1 LHLLL
6 NLKPIFYLQQHF
18 IFNSRSQFMKTWKYA
33 LSAFGTALL
42 VAACG
47 GGGDGTATSSGSGI
61 TTIKVVGDSL
71 TDSGAF
77 GFKFAMQGS
86 AAEPMQIWTER
97 IAAQYGAPA
106 LCPRYVATSETTV
119 ALNPSAIACTSYG
132 VGGGRINIPT
142 APTSGFS
149 IPQQLKDLAAEKAY
163 GAGDLLLVDGGANDA
178 ADLVGAFL
186 AAPRDQ
192 GAAFSGLLG
201 TLLPPEVVA
210 TQLAGGSASFANA
223 GALYMTALADKM
235 FDAVKTSALDK
246 GAKKVV
252 LLNMPGITKTP
263 RFQATLDLVALAA
276 SGQGGGTAGATARA
290 QTEAI
295 INLWVVAFNNQLAFK
310 FTGNTNVTLVDFYS
324 NFNDQIA
331 NPAQYGLTNV
341 KTPACPVAAIGP
353 DGLPVY
359 NPQACTATAL
369 SAQTPPAGSSG
380 NADWWKTYAFSDGF
394 HPTAYGYQLLTI
406 LVTKNLA
413 TAGWL

>member
-1 LHLLL
+1 
-6 NLKPIFYLQQHF
+6 
-18 IFNSRSQFMKTWKYA
+18 MKTWKHT
-33 LSAFGTALL
+33 LGAFGAALL

-47 GGGDGTATSSGSGI
+47 GGGDGTATSSGAGI
-61 TTIKVVGDSL
+61 TTVKVVGDSL
-71 TDSGAF
+71 TDSGVF

-86 AAEPMQIWTER
+86 ATEPMQIWTER

-106 LCPRYVATSETTV
+106 LCPRYVATSHDPVTGRDTV
-119 ALNPSAIACTSYG
+119 ALNPSATTCTSYG
-132 VGGGRINIPT
+132 VGGGRINAPPAST
-142 APTSGFS
+142 APISGLS

-178 ADLVGAFL
+178 ADLVGAFFKL
-186 AAPRDQ
+186 QDPADR
-192 GAAFSGLLG
+192 GATYS
-201 TLLPPEVVA
+201 TLLSSLLTPTVVG
-210 TQLAGGSASFANA
+210 TQLAAGAPGAINA
-223 GALYMTALADKM
+223 GALYMTALADKL
-235 FDAVKTSALDK
+235 FDAVKTSALDR

-252 LLNMPGITKTP
+252 LLNMPGITNTP
-263 RFQATLDLVALAA
+263 RFQATLDLVAL
-276 SGQGGGTAGATARA
+276 GNGGGTAGATLRA

-295 INLWVVAFNNQLAFK
+295 INSWVVAFNKQLAAK
-310 FTGNTNVTLVDFYS
+310 FAGNANVTLVDFYS

-341 KTPACPVAAIGP
+341 KTPACPVAAIGA
-353 DGLPVY
+353 DALPVY
-359 NPQACTATAL
+359 NTPACTSTAL

-394 HPTAYGYQLLTI
+394 HPTMHGYLLLTQ

>member
-1 LHLLL
+1 
-6 NLKPIFYLQQHF
+6 LQSLF
-18 IFNSRSQFMKTWKYA
+18 IFNSRSQFMKTWKHA
-33 LSAFGTALL
+33 LSALGTALL

-47 GGGDGTATSSGSGI
+47 GGGDGTATSSGAGI

-71 TDSGAF
+71 TDSGVF

-97 IAAQYGAPA
+97 IAAQYGAPS
-106 LCPRYVATSETTV
+106 LCPRYAATSATTV
-119 ALNPSAIACTSYG
+119 VLNPSATACTSYG

-149 IPQQLKDLAAEKAY
+149 IPQQLKDLAAEKTY
-163 GAGDLLLVDGGANDA
+163 GAGDLLLVDGGGNDA

-186 AAPRDQ
+186 KLKDPADR
-192 GAAFSGLLG
+192 GASYSGLLSS
-201 TLLPPEVVA
+201 LLAPTVVG
-210 TQLAGGSASFANA
+210 TQLAGGAAGAANA

-246 GAKKVV
+246 GAKKVL
-252 LLNMPGITKTP
+252 LLNMPGITNTP
-263 RFQATLDLVALAA
+263 RFQATLDLVAL
-276 SGQGGGTAGATARA
+276 GNGGGTAGATARA
-290 QTEAI
+290 QTEAV
-295 INLWVVAFNNQLAFK
+295 INSWVVAFNKQLAAK
-310 FTGNTNVTLVDFYS
+310 FAGNASVTLVDFYS

-341 KTPACPVAAIGP
+341 KTPACPSTGLDPV
-353 DGLPVY
+353 DHLPVY
-359 NPQACTATAL
+359 NTPACSSTAL
-369 SAQTPPAGSSG
+369 SAQTPPAGSGG

-394 HPTAYGYQLLTI
+394 HPTMYGYQLLAI

>member
-1 LHLLL
+1 M
-6 NLKPIFYLQQHF
+6 N
-18 IFNSRSQFMKTWKYA
+18 TWKHA
-33 LSAFGTALL
+33 LSALGAALL
-42 VAACG
+42 LAACG
-47 GGGDGTATSSGSGI
+47 GGGEGTATSSGAGI

-71 TDSGAF
+71 NDSGVF

-106 LCPRYVATSETTV
+106 LCPRYVATSAITV
-119 ALNPSAIACTSYG
+119 ALNPSAASCTSYG

-163 GAGDLLLVDGGANDA
+163 GAGDLLLVDGGGNDA

-186 AAPRDQ
+186 QVPADQ
-192 GAAFSGLLG
+192 GAAYSGLLG
-201 TLLPPEVVA
+201 TLLTPTVVG
-210 TQLAGGSASFANA
+210 TQLAGGAPGAANA
-223 GALYMTALADKM
+223 GALYMTALADKL

-252 LLNMPGITKTP
+252 VLNMPGITNTP
-263 RFQATLDLVALAA
+263 RFQATLDLVAASVAA
-276 SGQGGGTAGATARA
+276 GPGGAAAGATARG

-295 INLWVVAFNNQLAFK
+295 INAWVVAFNKQLAARFA
-310 FTGNTNVTLVDFYS
+310 GNANVTLVDFYS

-341 KTPACPVAAIGP
+341 KTPACPSTGLGL
-353 DGLPVY
+353 DGLPEY
-359 NPQACTATAL
+359 SAPACTATAL
-369 SAQTPPAGSSG
+369 SAQTPPVGSNGKS
-380 NADWWKTYAFSDGF
+380 DWWKTYAFSDGF
-394 HPTAYGYQLLTI
+394 HPTMHGYLLLTQ

>member
-1 LHLLL
+1 LKKHGRSVLLQSL
-6 NLKPIFYLQQHF
+6 FT
-18 IFNSRSQFMKTWKYA
+18 FNSRSYFMKTWKHA
-33 LSAFGTALL
+33 LSALGAALL

-47 GGGDGTATSSGSGI
+47 GGGDGTATTSSSGV

-71 TDSGAF
+71 TDSGVF

-106 LCPRYVATSETTV
+106 LCPRYVATSHDPVTGRDTV
-119 ALNPSAIACTSYG
+119 ALNPSATTCTSYG
-132 VGGGRINIPT
+132 VGGGRINNT
-142 APTSGFS
+142 ADLTSGQS
-149 IPQQLKDLAAEKAY
+149 IPQQLKDLAAEKTY
-163 GAGDLLLVDGGANDA
+163 GAGDLLLVDGGGNDA

-186 AAPRDQ
+186 NRRADG
-192 GAAFSGLLG
+192 GAAYSTLLG
-201 TLLPPEVVA
+201 SLLPKDVVGA
-210 TQLAGGSASFANA
+210 QLAGGQAGAANA

-252 LLNMPGITKTP
+252 LLNMPGITNTP
-263 RFQATLDLVALAA
+263 RFQATLDLVAL
-276 SGQGGGTAGATARA
+276 GNGGGTAGATVRA
-290 QTEAI
+290 QTEAV
-295 INLWVVAFNNQLAFK
+295 INSWVVAFNKQLAAK
-310 FTGNTNVTLVDFYS
+310 FAGNANVTLVDFYS

-341 KTPACPVAAIGP
+341 KTPACPVAAIGA

-359 NPQACTATAL
+359 NTPACTSTAL
-369 SAQTPPAGSSG
+369 SAQTPPAGSNG
-380 NADWWKTYAFSDGF
+380 KPDWWKTYAFSDGF
-394 HPTAYGYQLLTI
+394 HPTMHGYQLLTQ

>member
-1 LHLLL
+1 M
-6 NLKPIFYLQQHF
+6 N
-18 IFNSRSQFMKTWKYA
+18 TWKHALGA
-33 LSAFGTALL
+33 LSAALL

-71 TDSGAF
+71 TDSGVF

-86 AAEPMQIWTER
+86 TAEPMQIWTER

-106 LCPRYVATSETTV
+106 LCPRYVATSATTAV
-119 ALNPSAIACTSYG
+119 LNPSATACTSYG

-142 APTSGFS
+142 APTSAFS

-163 GAGDLLLVDGGANDA
+163 GAGDLLLVDGGGNDA

-186 AAPRDQ
+186 NVPADN
-192 GAAFSGLLG
+192 GAAYGGLLG
-201 TLLPPEVVA
+201 TLLTPTVVG
-210 TQLAGGSASFANA
+210 TQLAGGATGAANA

-235 FDAVKTSALDK
+235 FDAVKTSALDQ
-246 GAKKVV
+246 GARKVV
-252 LLNMPGITKTP
+252 VLNMPGINNTP
-263 RFQATLDLVALAA
+263 RFQATLDLVAAA
-276 SGQGGGTAGATARA
+276 TAAGPGGAAAGATARA
-290 QTEAI
+290 QTEAVI
-295 INLWVVAFNNQLAFK
+295 KSWIVAFNQQLAARFA
-310 FTGNTNVTLVDFYS
+310 GNASVTLVDFYS
-324 NFNDQIA
+324 NFNDQVA

-341 KTPACPVAAIGP
+341 KTPACPVAAIGA
-353 DGLPVY
+353 DHLPVY
-359 NPQACTATAL
+359 NTPACTSTAL

-394 HPTAYGYQLLTI
+394 HPTMYGYQLLAT
-406 LVTKNLA
+406 LVAKNLA

>member
-1 LHLLL
+1 
-6 NLKPIFYLQQHF
+6 
-18 IFNSRSQFMKTWKYA
+18 MKTWKHA
-33 LSAFGTALL
+33 LSALAAALL
-42 VAACG
+42 VAAC
-47 GGGDGTATSSGSGI
+47 GGGDGTATSSGAGI
-61 TTIKVVGDSL
+61 TTVKVVGDSL
-71 TDSGAF
+71 TDSGVF

-106 LCPRYVATSETTV
+106 LCPRYVATSATTV
-119 ALNPSAIACTSYG
+119 ALNPSAATCTSYG

-142 APTSGFS
+142 AATSGFS

-163 GAGDLLLVDGGANDA
+163 GAGDLLLVDGGGNDA

-186 AAPRDQ
+186 TVPRDS
-192 GAAFSGLLG
+192 GASYGRLLG
-201 TLLPPEVVA
+201 SLLPPTVVG
-210 TQLAGGSASFANA
+210 TQLAAGPTGFANA
-223 GALYMTALADKM
+223 GGLYMTALADKM

-252 LLNMPGITKTP
+252 LLNMPGITNTP

-276 SGQGGGTAGATARA
+276 QGSGGATAGATARA

-295 INLWVVAFNNQLAFK
+295 INSWVVAFNKQLAAK
-310 FTGNTNVTLVDFYS
+310 FAGNTNVTVVDFYS
-324 NFNDQIA
+324 NLNDQIA

-341 KTPACPVAAIGP
+341 KTPACPVAAIGT

-359 NPQACTATAL
+359 NTPACTSTAL

-380 NADWWKTYAFSDGF
+380 KSDWWKTYAFSDGF
-394 HPTAYGYQLLTI
+394 HPTMHGYLLLTQ

>member
-1 LHLLL
+1 M
-6 NLKPIFYLQQHF
+6 N
-18 IFNSRSQFMKTWKYA
+18 TWKHA
-33 LSAFGTALL
+33 LSALGAALL
-42 VAACG
+42 LAACG
-47 GGGDGTATSSGSGI
+47 GGGDGTATSSGAGI

-71 TDSGAF
+71 TDSGVF

-106 LCPRYVATSETTV
+106 LCPRYVATSASTV
-119 ALNPSAIACTSYG
+119 ALNPSATSCTSYG

-142 APTSGFS
+142 APTTGFS

-163 GAGDLLLVDGGANDA
+163 GAGDLLLVDGGGNDA

-186 AAPRDQ
+186 KVPADG
-192 GAAFSGLLG
+192 GAAYSGLLG
-201 TLLPPEVVA
+201 TLLTPLVVG
-210 TQLAGGSASFANA
+210 TQLAGGAAGAANA

-252 LLNMPGITKTP
+252 VLNMPGITNTP
-263 RFQATLDLVALAA
+263 RFQATLDLVAL
-276 SGQGGGTAGATARA
+276 GNGGGTAGATARG
-290 QTEAI
+290 QTEAV
-295 INLWVVAFNNQLAFK
+295 INAWIVAFNKQLAAK
-310 FTGNTNVTLVDFYS
+310 FAGNANVALVDFYS

-331 NPAQYGLTNV
+331 NPTQYGLTNV
-341 KTPACPVAAIGP
+341 KTPACPSTGRGL
-353 DGLPVY
+353 DGLPEY
-359 NPQACTATAL
+359 NAPACTSTAL
-369 SAQTPPAGSSG
+369 SAQSPPAGSNG
-380 NADWWKTYAFSDGF
+380 RADWWKTYAFSDGF
-394 HPTAYGYQLLTI
+394 HPTMYGYQLLAI

>member
-1 LHLLL
+1 M
-6 NLKPIFYLQQHF
+6 
-18 IFNSRSQFMKTWKYA
+18 NSWKLA
-33 LSAFGTALL
+33 LSALSAALL

-47 GGGDGTATSSGSGI
+47 GGGGGTATSSSTGI

-71 TDSGAF
+71 TDSGVF

-106 LCPRYVATSETTV
+106 LCPRYVATSASTAV
-119 ALNPSAIACTSYG
+119 LNPSATACTSYG

-142 APTSGFS
+142 APTSAFS
-149 IPQQLKDLAAEKAY
+149 IPQQLKDLATEKAY
-163 GAGDLLLVDGGANDA
+163 GAGDLLLVDGGGNDA

-186 AAPRDQ
+186 SAPADN
-192 GAAFSGLLG
+192 GAAYGGLLG
-201 TLLPPEVVA
+201 TLLTPTMVQ
-210 TQLAGGSASFANA
+210 TQLGAGAEGAANA

-235 FDAVKTSALDK
+235 FDAVKTSALDQ
-246 GAKKVV
+246 GARKVV
-252 LLNMPGITKTP
+252 ILNMPGITNTP
-263 RFQATLDLVALAA
+263 RFQDTLDLVAAA
-276 SGQGGGTAGATARA
+276 TAAGPGGAAAGATARA
-290 QTEAI
+290 QTEAVI
-295 INLWVVAFNNQLAFK
+295 KSWIVAFNQQLAAK
-310 FTGNTNVTLVDFYS
+310 FAGNASVTLVDFYS
-324 NFNDQIA
+324 NFNDQVA

-341 KTPACPVAAIGP
+341 KTPACPVAGIGA
-353 DGLPVY
+353 DHLSVY
-359 NPQACTATAL
+359 NTPACTSTAL

-394 HPTAYGYQLLTI
+394 HPTMHGYLLLTQ

>member
-1 LHLLL
+1 LA
-6 NLKPIFYLQQHF
+6 KSTIVRFCIYFIFY
-18 IFNSRSQFMKTWKYA
+18 SRSQFMKTWKHA
-33 LSAFGTALL
+33 LSALGAALL

-47 GGGDGTATSSGSGI
+47 GGGDGTATSTGAGI

-71 TDSGAF
+71 TDSGVF

-86 AAEPMQIWTER
+86 ATEPMQIWTER
-97 IAAQYGAPA
+97 IAAQFGAPA
-106 LCPRYVATSETTV
+106 LCPRYVATRTSTSTVTV
-119 ALNPSAIACTSYG
+119 ALNPSATACTSYG
-132 VGGGRINIPT
+132 VGDSRINNVPS
-142 APTSGFS
+142 PTSAFS

-163 GAGDLLLVDGGANDA
+163 GAGDLLLVDGGGNDA

-192 GAAFSGLLG
+192 GAAYSGLLG
-201 TLLPPEVVA
+201 TLLAPTVVG
-210 TQLAGGSASFANA
+210 TQLAAGPTGFANA

-235 FDAVKTSALDK
+235 FDAVKTNALDK

-252 LLNMPGITKTP
+252 LLNMPGITNTP
-263 RFQATLDLVALAA
+263 RFQGALDLVAL
-276 SGQGGGTAGATARA
+276 GNGGGTAGATARA

-295 INLWVVAFNNQLAFK
+295 INSWIVAFNKQLAAK
-310 FTGNTNVTLVDFYS
+310 FSGNANVTVVDFYG
-324 NFNDQIA
+324 NFNDQVA

-341 KTPACPVAAIGP
+341 KTPACPVAAIGA

-359 NPQACTATAL
+359 NTPACTSTAL

-394 HPTAYGYQLLTI
+394 HPTMYGYQLLAI